1 MNQNQN
7 PPTLLQN
14 QDEQD
19 LLDFLK
25 SGDVSAPPLSKAVD
39 EPIAITPEVKEKMLN
54 IMGQY
59 EHEKDRLAQI
69 NKYKKK
75 TQDGMNEL
83 SNQLTTLMKLYGLKE
98 LIRGHHRFV
107 LEEVSR
113 KKPLRKEDFKKAL
126 TMVITDDAQ
135 VAKVYSQAE
144 SLVETV
150 KSEKL
155 KYLKYKG
162 S

>member
-7 PPTLLQN
+7 PALFQN

-25 SGDVSAPPLSKAVD
+25 SSETPPSSFSKAVD

-59 EHEKDRLAQI
+59 ENEKDRLAQI

-98 LIRGHHRFV
+98 LIRGQHRFV

-126 TMVITDDAQ
+126 TMVIPDEAQ